1 MDGWQIALVVLAAV
15 LVGAL
20 LPLVVQLYGTMHTLR
35 TVIDKSAKDVEA
47 AMASIHRTADRLD
60 RLGSA
65 LEKDGKIDDILAG
78 VTSAAQIVNQMRGTL
93 QMATTVSAAVVPAMT
108 AAVRAWKGAMDQ
120 DPSPAAPEEAPPT
133 ASSPHESSPH
143 ERKEAAG

>member
-1 MDGWQIALVVLAAV
+1 MDGLQIALVVLAAV
-15 LVGAL
+15 MVGAL
-20 LPLVVQLYGTMHTLR
+20 LPLVVQLYGTLHTLR

-47 AMASIHRTADRLD
+47 AMVSIHRTADRLD

-65 LEKDGKIDDILAG
+65 LEKDGKIDDIVAG

-93 QMATTVSAAVVPAMT
+93 QMATSVSAAVVPAMT
-108 AAVRAWKGAMDQ
+108 AAVRAWKGAMDEG
-120 DPSPAAPEEAPPT
+120 PSPAAPEEAPRPG
-133 ASSPHESSPH
+133 SSPHESSPH

>member
-1 MDGWQIALVVLAAV
+1 MDGLQIALVVLAAV
-15 LVGAL
+15 MVGAL
-20 LPLVVQLYGTMHTLR
+20 LPLVVQLYGTLHTLR

-47 AMASIHRTADRLD
+47 AMVSIHRTADRLD

-65 LEKDGKIDDILAG
+65 LEKDGKIDDIVAG
-78 VTSAAQIVNQMRGTL
+78 VTSAAQMVNQMRGTL
-93 QMATTVSAAVVPAMT
+93 QMASTVSAAVVPAMT
-108 AAVRAWKGAMDQ
+108 AAVRAWKGAMEQ
-120 DPSPAAPEEAPPT
+120 DPPPAAPEGAPLP

>member
-1 MDGWQIALVVLAAV
+1 MDGLQIALVVLAAV
-15 LVGAL
+15 MVGAL
-20 LPLVVQLYGTMHTLR
+20 LPLVVQLYGTLHALR
-35 TVIDKSAKDVEA
+35 TVVDKSAKDVEA
-47 AMASIHRTADRLD
+47 AMVSIHRTADRLD

-65 LEKDGKIDDILAG
+65 LEKDGKIDDIVAG
-78 VTSAAQIVNQMRGTL
+78 VASAAQIVNQMRGTL

-108 AAVRAWKGAMDQ
+108 AAVRAWKGAMDE
-120 DPSPAAPEEAPPT
+120 DPSSAAPEEAPRP